1 MAIKQDFDQG
11 TRLLALEVLG
21 GIVKR
26 IKQDG
31 AKGSLTFTRRA
42 LSAQQV
48 CDAHMLYLC
57 AR

>member
-31 AKGSLTFTRRA
+31 TKGSLTSTRRA

-48 CDAHMLYLC
+48 CDTHMLH
-57 AR
+57 